1 MTIEIVDAPR
11 QSGRNNSEKWSAALD
26 ACLAARPKACKIP
39 VAEFGKRKLG
49 GISSYFT
56 KLCRDRGLKG
66 HSRIIGTDAY
76 LWIEADASEEGK
88 A

>member
-1 MTIEIVDAPR
+1 MTIEVVDAPR

-26 ACLAARPKACKIP
+26 ACLAARPKACKVP
-39 VAEFGKRKLG
+39 VVEFGNLRS
-49 GISSYFT
+49 GISYFT
-56 KLCRDRGLKG
+56 QICRKQSLKG
-66 HSRIIGTDAY
+66 RTRTIGTDVY